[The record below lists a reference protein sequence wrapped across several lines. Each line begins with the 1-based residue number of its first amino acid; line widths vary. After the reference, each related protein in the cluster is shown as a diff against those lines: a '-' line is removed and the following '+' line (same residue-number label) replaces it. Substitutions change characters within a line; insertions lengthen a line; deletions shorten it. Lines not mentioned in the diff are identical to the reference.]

1 MSDRIS
7 VACPN
12 CRSTLNVRAEY
23 LGRDLQ
29 CRQCQ
34 HTFAPSP
41 ADAIDPTTLPDPSI
55 APPAGERV
63 KVECPGCRRTL
74 KIRPQY
80 LGLSVTCN
88 RCEHRFIAVPGSEDG
103 ATRGPAGRGE
113 DSPRE
118 WEGLE
123 RKHLAL
129 ESEIG
134 LLAGRLGGV
143 EAGLEELHS
152 GKPGRDASLEG
163 AVDELE
169 QRRREYA
176 SLEASVSAIRAEF
189 EGFRGTT
196 GSAWEAERQAVAGE
210 VVARFEGERDL
221 ARRQLEQVQL
231 EVEGLRRQDI
241 ERADRWAEAEARM
254 QALES
259 RLGPLEEATR
269 HGIERGSRLE
279 ERLRGLEDAGA
290 DRDATREESGRLR
303 DQGDSLRQVVDGQA
317 EEFRAGLAAFRAE
330 HSSIRQAIDAHEE
343 RHAQAAAGLA
353 SHEVARLEGERG
365 VADLR
370 EKLEAGYLVVRD
382 EIEKLHELLQQVVDH
397 QAERHGRLD
406 RSFDRLDAIEAGWAS
421 LRDELESVRL
431 EQAAPRKDAL
441 SRSEGAAPRAELG
454 TRTSPPSPVAPA
466 SRDPRPD
473 PAEAPSPPMATVA
486 GYSGFAS
493 LFNLDQLAEDLV
505 LDQLVR
511 PDGRSR
517 SEGPATL
524 PATSPGGAGVPG
536 PSSPTATPASSD
548 DTADDRRLVEQF
560 TTSMRRG
567 QFAEAIAAARDLVA
581 RTAGQVADRPLEHA
595 LWLRNLGM
603 GLMNGGNLLEAGK
616 SLNRA
621 LQICQANMDSDQ
633 LPHAICLIDLTE
645 LYLLVGER
653 RQSRAFCLRALAILE
668 GMGLGPDNPITM
680 KARACMARIGSN
692 DPGYSA
698 FKAIS
703 ITT

>member
-29 CRQCQ
+29 CTRCQ

-55 APPAGERV
+55 APLAGE
-63 KVECPGCRRTL
+63 KVDVDCPGCRRTL

-88 RCEHRFIAVPGSEDG
+88 RCEHRFIAAPGSDDHSP
-103 ATRGPAGRGE
+103 RGSAGRGE

-163 AVDELE
+163 AVAELE
-169 QRRREYA
+169 QQRREYA

-231 EVEGLRRQDI
+231 EVEGLRRQDV

-259 RLGPLEEATR
+259 RLGSLEEATR
-269 HGIERGSRLE
+269 HGIERGSRLD

-290 DRDATREESGRLR
+290 ERDATREEFGRLR
-303 DQGDSLRQVVDGQA
+303 DQDDSLRQVVDGQA

-343 RHAQAAAGLA
+343 RHADAAAGLA
-353 SHEVARLEGERG
+353 RHEASRLEGERG

-397 QAERHGRLD
+397 QAERNGRL
-406 RSFDRLDAIEAGWAS
+406 DRLDAIESGWTS

-431 EQAAPRKDAL
+431 EQAALRKDAL
-441 SRSEGAAPRAELG
+441 PRSEGAALLAELG

-466 SRDPRPD
+466 SSDPRPG
-473 PAEAPSPPMATVA
+473 PAEAPSPSAAAVA
-486 GYSGFAS
+486 GFSGFAS

-524 PATSPGGAGVPG
+524 AATSPGEAEVPG

-548 DTADDRRLVEQF
+548 DTADDRRLIEQF
-560 TTSMRRG
+560 TTSMKRG
-567 QFAEAIAAARDLVA
+567 QFAEATAAARDLVA

-621 LQICQANMDSDQ
+621 LQICQANMNSDQ

-653 RQSRAFCLRALAILE
+653 RQSRALCLRALAILE

-680 KARACMARIGSN
+680 KARACMARIGSS